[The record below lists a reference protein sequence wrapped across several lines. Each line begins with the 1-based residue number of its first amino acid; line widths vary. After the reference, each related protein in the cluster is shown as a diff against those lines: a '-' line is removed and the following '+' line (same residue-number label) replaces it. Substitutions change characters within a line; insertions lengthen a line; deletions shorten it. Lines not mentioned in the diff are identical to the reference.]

1 MIKVKIRGGKFQP
14 VLRNAIIALPP
25 ISMSR
30 ILLVFLRSLV
40 SSSGLLH
47 KADTTITFNK
57 ITTGIITSV
66 FYSTDGNVRNIKL
79 IDIVKHVQKNTNN

>member
-25 ISMSR
+25 ISMRR
-30 ILLVFLRSLV
+30 ILLVFLRSLFPALV
-40 SSSGLLH
+40 YFIRTTQPSLSIKLLQVLY
-47 KADTTITFNK
+47 
-57 ITTGIITSV
+57 SV
-66 FYSTDGNVRNIKL
+66 FYSTDGKVRNIKL